1 MADQHEAPPPHQHHQ
16 LINGHTS
23 PNPHVP
29 DDLPGRGGMPGRR
42 LARAPTVKVLSS
54 QIGGDDDAP
63 LPYTADPFDL
73 CWEDI
78 KLLAHKLY
86 LFPVIFYPWSRHPDD
101 ETYLQRGNIISL
113 LWQVLLTL
121 YQLVFILSLPLCF
134 WMPLSAFLIYVAV
147 SILICVPIW
156 MRVNGR
162 KRLLKSDPRI
172 ASASRHRDEHWVF
185 INGVAV
191 GKYWLQANI
200 DRLARIFRRQVTGVH
215 NPTNG
220 LIFDLIQCMIERNF
234 SYSTQDVRD
243 AYKVV
248 KEALLDPSRKKIVLI
263 LHSQGGI
270 QGSLMVDWLLA
281 ELPDDI
287 LRKVEVYTL
296 GCAANHFNNPHRHL
310 GSDRQEGQP
319 PTANEKAIRY
329 IEHYAND
336 GDMVAQ
342 WGVLYFTRVPNRF
355 MGRLFERQGTGHLL
369 NQHYLNY
376 MFPLGPDGRVLEN
389 NDFMDEP
396 VVFDEEEIGGLD
408 TDREGLENLWRLR
421 LRVPAHIHSH
431 IHPQP
436 HSRSSSCSSS
446 SDSNNS
452 DSTPPSPKHPSILP
466 PLPLPLKS
474 SSPSST
480 DTNHLV
486 APSPAPNAAVVV
498 VNGDSS
504 PVVPASF
511 SSNPDNKITGSRQ
524 NSASANSGAVIDIDI
539 DAPQPSQS
547 EDERRR
553 AHRQQQRQNRGPR
566 VKDFSRLWQYRN
578 GRSPRD

>member
-1 MADQHEAPPPHQHHQ
+1 MADQHDAPPHRQHQHQ
-16 LINGHTS
+16 INGQTNGHAS
-23 PNPHVP
+23 PKPHVP
-29 DDLPGRGGMPGRR
+29 DDFSGAGGMPGRR

-101 ETYLQRGNIISL
+101 ETYLQRGNVVSL
-113 LWQVLLTL
+113 LWQVFLTL

-134 WMPLSAFLIYVAV
+134 WMPLSAFLIYVGLSV
-147 SILICVPIW
+147 LICVPIW

-281 ELPDDI
+281 ELPDNI
-287 LRKVEVYTL
+287 LRKVEVYSL

-310 GSDRQEGQP
+310 STNKQEGQP

-389 NDFMDEP
+389 NNFMDEP
-396 VVFDEEEIGGLD
+396 VVFDAEELGGLD
-408 TDREGLENLWRLR
+408 TDREGLENLWRLH

-431 IHPQP
+431 IHP
-436 HSRSSSCSSS
+436 HSRSRSSSCSSS
-446 SDSNNS
+446 DSNNS
-452 DSTPPSPKHPSILP
+452 TTPPSPAQSSIPLLP
-466 PLPLPLKS
+466 PTS
-474 SSPSST
+474 
-480 DTNHLV
+480 DTLLI
-486 APSPAPNAAVVV
+486 APQTSAAVV

-504 PVVPASF
+504 PVVPPSL
-511 SSNPDNKITGSRQ
+511 SNPDNKITGSRQ
-524 NSASANSGAVIDIDI
+524 NSASSGGGGAVIDIDI
-539 DAPQPSQS
+539 DGTDAD
-547 EDERRR
+547 DEQRRHR
-553 AHRQQQRQNRGPR
+553 AHAHRQRQNCGPR